1 MKKYLVFI
9 LLAVFIA
16 FCLSAC
22 CGCGGATC
30 SPSKNSSDEDNIP
43 AFIESGVFSEKYWDD
58 PALSYDF
65 VAVPDANV
73 ALEIA
78 EAVFD
83 AFKDKGYGAVS
94 GQVPQSIFFD
104 TEDEVWIVSFWENQT
119 GDVMKTDGDFNI
131 AIQKSDGKVLT
142 MWIGG

>member
-1 MKKYLVFI
+1 MKKISVLF
-9 LLAVFIA
+9 LLAIFIV

-22 CGCGGATC
+22 CGCGNAAC

-131 AIQKSDGKVLT
+131 AIQKSDGRVLT
-142 MWIGG
+142 TWIDG

>member
-83 AFKDKGYGAVS
+83 TFKDKGYGAVS
-94 GQVPQSIFFD
+94 GQTPQSIFFD
-104 TEDEVWIVSFWENQT
+104 TEDEVWIVSFDEKQT
-119 GDVMKTDGDFNI
+119 GDDLSVDGAFNI
-131 AIQKSDGKVLT
+131 AIQKSDGRVLT
-142 MWIGG
+142 MWIDG